1 MDRQYN
7 LILEAYSSKKKNEV
21 IFEIKSAISK
31 SEAWISDFSTFS
43 DKLIHFDIETEYN
56 NLNTLYLALKAKE
69 IKFYNSSDDQLKQLD
84 ISKLKGELFISLNI
98 SFEGT
103 GKGDLGSRI
112 DEI

>member
-7 LILEAYSSKKKNEV
+7 LILEALSSKKKNEV
-21 IFEIKSAISK
+21 IFEIEGAISK
-31 SEAWISDFSTFS
+31 SEAWISDFNTFS
-43 DKLIHFDIETEYN
+43 DKLIHFDIEIESEK
-56 NLNTLYLALKAKE
+56 LKMLYEALKAEE
-69 IKFYNSSDDQLKQLD
+69 IEFYKYSCDQLKHLNTR
-84 ISKLKGELFISLNI
+84 KLKGELFISLNV